1 MVAGPIQIILNTEDF
16 EQKRDVGGGGPR
28 RDFFAHR
35 DAEFRIHKRTLMSQL
50 ATLGATIRNQPQG
63 PIGVIKVILR
73 RDAWAKSHR
82 PFRVLFKPERITV
95 VGGGDLGELYFEA
108 TPPVLEAIARDVAR
122 AEEETRTKR
131 DDKTGKDVPHPTS
144 LKSETGA
151 VDRIELY
158 GPEDRRDFS
167 VDAAV
172 SWLSNPVTGS
182 SYQVELFEIPPPH
195 HEWDAMGEARQQ
207 LYKSFVEGLA
217 AVGQGLSVLRLDR
230 GEREDPQIA
239 VRVSRSAAPPT
250 IQLIGVPQVERRR
263 GRELAPFDADTGRHS
278 RLLSF
283 LDKHPLVR
291 RVELPPII
299 TRTAA
304 SGRLGREASSGSAR
318 VKPGSVTLPIRDHGR
333 TYPRIGI
340 IDGGV
345 GDALADWVISRW
357 NILSDEHIDADHGS
371 FIGGLAVAGSLMNT
385 PQVCPEPDGTEI
397 ADLAVLPDTNA
408 NGAFPSYYPDG
419 IEQFF
424 DEVEYAVADAYA
436 QHGVRVFNMS
446 LNVQMLATPTRYGS
460 YAKQLDDIA
469 ARYNAVIIISAGNI
483 APQDMRREWPEDETQ
498 ALVTLV
504 NARNDGVLM
513 PAESTRNVSVA
524 ALNPPGLPN
533 VVPFAPARYSRR
545 GPGLRAGVKPDL
557 AHIGGSGSPQGQPGH
572 GLYSIT
578 PDGAVI
584 DGCGT
589 SYAAPL
595 VAKTAAMLEHSIEGE
610 VSRETLTGLLLH
622 HARMPD
628 VLASKRLAAV
638 AKDLA
643 GFGVPPS
650 AQQILEGGDH
660 QITLVFA
667 TRIRPDQE
675 ISFRFA
681 WPTSLVNPDG
691 KCRGAARLTL
701 ISTPPLD
708 PRFGSEFVRVN
719 IDAALQQEEVDAN
732 GIPHWRGRLD
742 PVYLP
747 GAAERRAME
756 AERIEHGL
764 KWSPVKMFSK
774 TMPIGV
780 GRSSNWRLFVEYL
793 TRAGERMPTDGVPFT
808 ALLTISDPKGEA
820 PVFNDMRLSLNA
832 LGARVE
838 DIRTA
843 ARVATRT

>member
-1 MVAGPIQIILNTEDF
+1 MAGPIQIILNTEDF

-35 DAEFRIHKRTLMSQL
+35 DAEFRAHKRMLITQL
-50 ATLGATIRNQPQG
+50 ATVGAIIRDQPQG
-63 PIGVIKVILR
+63 PMGVIKVILR

-82 PFRVLFKPERITV
+82 PFRALFKPERITL

-108 TPPVLEAIARDVAR
+108 TLPVLEAIAREIAR
-122 AEEETRTKR
+122 AEEFTRTKL
-131 DDKTGKDVPHPTS
+131 DEKTGRQVPHPTS

-151 VDRIELY
+151 VERIELY

-167 VDAAV
+167 VEAAV
-172 SWLSNPVTGS
+172 TWLSNPVTGS
-182 SYQVELFEIPPPH
+182 SYQVELFEVPPPH
-195 HEWDAMGEARQQ
+195 ETWDAKGEARRQ
-207 LYKSFVEGLA
+207 LYRTFIEGLTA
-217 AVGQGLSVLRLDR
+217 IGQGLSVYRLPR
-230 GEREDPQIA
+230 GEHEDPQIA
-239 VRVSRSAAPPT
+239 VRVAQTAAPAMV
-250 IQLIGVPQVERRR
+250 QLARPQQVDRRR
-263 GRELAPFDADTGRHS
+263 GRELAPFDADMSRHR

-299 TRTAA
+299 TRTTVG
-304 SGRLGREASSGSAR
+304 GRLGRQESAGPTAGR
-318 VKPGSVTLPIRDHGR
+318 PNNVTLPTRDARR
-333 TYPRIGI
+333 TYPKMGI

-345 GDALADWVISRW
+345 GDALADWIIGRW
-357 NILSDEHIDADHGS
+357 DVLSDEHIDADHGS
-371 FIGGLAVAGSLMNT
+371 FIGGLAVAGSLLN
-385 PQVCPEPDGTEI
+385 PNVCPEPDGTEI
-397 ADLAVLPDTNA
+397 VDLAVLPDTNA

-424 DEVEYAVADAYA
+424 QEIDYAVADAKA
-436 QHGVRVFNMS
+436 QHNVRVFNMS
-446 LNVQMLATPTRYGS
+446 LNVQLPATPTRYGS
-460 YAKQLDDIA
+460 FAKQLDDIA
-469 ARYNAVIIISAGNI
+469 TTHNAIFFISAGNI
-483 APQDMRREWPEDETQ
+483 APQNLRPEWPADETQ
-498 ALVTLV
+498 ALVGLA
-504 NARNDGVLM
+504 NARNDGILM
-513 PAESTRNVSVA
+513 PAESTRNVSIA

-533 VVPFAPARYSRR
+533 VIPFAPARYSRR

-557 AHIGGSGSPQGQPGH
+557 AHIGGSGSPHGRLGH

-578 PDGAVI
+578 PNGAIV

-589 SYAAPL
+589 SYASPL
-595 VAKTAAMLEHSIEGE
+595 VAKTAAVLEHSIEGE

-628 VLASKRLAAV
+628 VLAGKRLSAV
-638 AKDLA
+638 ARDLA

-650 AQQILEGGDH
+650 ADEILNGGDH

-681 WPTSLVNPDG
+681 WPTSLVTPEG

-701 ISTPPLD
+701 VSTPPLD
-708 PRFGSEFVRVN
+708 TRFGSEFVRVN
-719 IDAALQQEEVDAN
+719 IDAALQQEEVD
-732 GIPHWRGRLD
+732 GDGVPHWRGRLD

-747 GAAERRAME
+747 GAAERRTME

-764 KWSPVKMFSK
+764 KWSPVKVFSK

-793 TRAGERMPTDGVPFT
+793 TRAGERMPIDGVPFT
-808 ALLTISDPKGEA
+808 ALLTISDPRKEA

-832 LGARVE
+832 LGARIE

-843 ARVATRT
+843 ARVAART